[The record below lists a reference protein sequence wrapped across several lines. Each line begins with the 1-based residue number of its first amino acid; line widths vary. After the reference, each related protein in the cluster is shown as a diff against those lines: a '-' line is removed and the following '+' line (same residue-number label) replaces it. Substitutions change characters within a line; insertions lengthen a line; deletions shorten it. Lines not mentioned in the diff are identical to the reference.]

1 MTDAAQ
7 SFEVVHRV
15 NSAGFSL
22 DNVVNNQPIFAP
34 TAAHALEPI
43 PI

>member
-1 MTDAAQ
+1 MTDTTQ
-7 SFEVVHRV
+7 SFEVVHRIR
-15 NSAGFSL
+15 SATFSL
-22 DNVVNNQPIFAP
+22 DNVVNNQPIFAA